1 MKMFV
6 MEKNEKIS
14 GYDAYCL
21 YISLKS
27 HFNTKS
33 YDFFKYGKK
42 RIKTNTY
49 LSRSDRIFFEKLA
62 KKYKEQ
68 DLVGI
73 IVSNLLDN
81 THFWVGDFLSSEAE
95 DVFIRW
101 KRRTESLE
109 YVFRQDCDLL
119 FDFLEEA
126 KLTFDHLFRCENGD
140 HPILLKFLLRKEV
153 SNETFSILNILVR
166 FIDRW
171 NERMSDDPVWSEVG
185 IRYAKYEKF
194 LAFGEER
201 CRKFS
206 KIVVD
211 KVKERGIL

>member
-1 MKMFV
+1 MFV

-42 RIKTNTY
+42 KIKTNTY
-49 LSRSDRIFFEKLA
+49 LSRSDRIFGDKLA
-62 KKYKEQ
+62 KRYKDQ
-68 DLVGI
+68 ALVGI
-73 IVSNLLDN
+73 IVANLLDN
-81 THFWVGDFLSSEAE
+81 NHFWVGDFLSSDSEE
-95 DVFIRW
+95 VFVQW
-101 KRRTESLE
+101 KKRTESLE
-109 YVFRQDCDLL
+109 YVFKQECDAL
-119 FDFLEEA
+119 FDFLEQS
-126 KLTFDHLFRCENGD
+126 KLKFDDMFRCENGD

-153 SNETFSILNILVR
+153 SAETFAILNILVG
-166 FIDRW
+166 FLSKW

-185 IRYAKYEKF
+185 VRYAKYEKF
-194 LAFGEER
+194 LAFNED
-201 CRKFS
+201 RKKKFG

-211 KVKERGIL
+211 KVKERSIL

>member
-1 MKMFV
+1 MFV

-42 RIKTNTY
+42 KIKTNTY
-49 LSRSDRIFFEKLA
+49 LSRSDRIFFDKLA
-62 KKYKEQ
+62 KRYKEQ

-73 IVSNLLDN
+73 IIANLLDN
-81 THFWVGDFLSSEAE
+81 NHFWVGDFLSSDSEE
-95 DVFIRW
+95 VFVQW

-109 YVFRQDCDLL
+109 YVFKQECDIL
-119 FDFLEEA
+119 FDFLEQS
-126 KLTFDHLFRCENGD
+126 KLKFDDMFRCENGD

-153 SNETFSILNILVR
+153 SAETFAILNILVG
-166 FIDRW
+166 FLNKW
-171 NERMSDDPVWSEVG
+171 NDKMSDDPVWSEVG
-185 IRYAKYEKF
+185 VRYAKYEKF
-194 LAFGEER
+194 LAFNED
-201 CRKFS
+201 RKKKFG

-211 KVKERGIL
+211 KVKERSIL

>member
-1 MKMFV
+1 MFV

-42 RIKTNTY
+42 KIKTNTY
-49 LSRSDRIFFEKLA
+49 LSRSDRIFFDKLA
-62 KKYKEQ
+62 KRYKEQ

-73 IVSNLLDN
+73 IIANLLDN
-81 THFWVGDFLSSEAE
+81 NHFWVGDFLSSDSE
-95 DVFIRW
+95 DVFLQW

-109 YVFRQDCDLL
+109 YVFKQECDAL
-119 FDFLEEA
+119 FDFLEQS
-126 KLTFDHLFRCENGD
+126 KLKFDDMFRCENGD
-140 HPILLKFLLRKEV
+140 HPILMKFLLRKEV
-153 SNETFSILNILVR
+153 SAETFAILNILVG
-166 FIDRW
+166 FLNKW
-171 NERMSDDPVWSEVG
+171 NDKMSDDPVWSEVG
-185 IRYAKYEKF
+185 VRYAKYEKF
-194 LAFGEER
+194 LAFNEDR
-201 CRKFS
+201 RKKFG

-211 KVKERGIL
+211 KVKERSIL

>member
-1 MKMFV
+1 MFV

-42 RIKTNTY
+42 KIKTNTY
-49 LSRSDRIFFEKLA
+49 LSRSDRIFFDKLA
-62 KKYKEQ
+62 KRYKEQ

-73 IVSNLLDN
+73 IIANLLDN
-81 THFWVGDFLSSEAE
+81 NHFWVGDFLSSDSEE
-95 DVFIRW
+95 VFVQW

-109 YVFRQDCDLL
+109 YVFKQECDAL
-119 FDFLEEA
+119 FDFLEQS
-126 KLTFDHLFRCENGD
+126 KLKFDDMFRCENGD

-153 SNETFSILNILVR
+153 SAETFAILNILVG
-166 FIDRW
+166 FLNKW
-171 NERMSDDPVWSEVG
+171 NEKMSDDPVWSEVG
-185 IRYAKYEKF
+185 VRYVKYEKF
-194 LAFGEER
+194 LAFNED
-201 CRKFS
+201 RKKKFG

-211 KVKERGIL
+211 KVKERSIL

>member
-1 MKMFV
+1 

-42 RIKTNTY
+42 KIKTNTY
-49 LSRSDRIFFEKLA
+49 LSRSDRIFFDKLA
-62 KKYKEQ
+62 KRYKEQ

-73 IVSNLLDN
+73 IIANLLDN
-81 THFWVGDFLSSEAE
+81 NHFWVGDFLSSDSEE
-95 DVFIRW
+95 VFVQW

-109 YVFRQDCDLL
+109 YVFKQECDAL
-119 FDFLEEA
+119 FDFLEQS
-126 KLTFDHLFRCENGD
+126 KLKFDDMFRCENGD

-153 SNETFSILNILVR
+153 SAETFAILNILVG
-166 FIDRW
+166 FLNKW
-171 NERMSDDPVWSEVG
+171 NEKMSDDPVWSEVG
-185 IRYAKYEKF
+185 VRYTKYEKF
-194 LAFGEER
+194 LAFNED
-201 CRKFS
+201 RKKKFG

-211 KVKERGIL
+211 KVKERSIL

>member
-1 MKMFV
+1 MFV

-42 RIKTNTY
+42 KIKTNTY
-49 LSRSDRIFFEKLA
+49 LSRSDRIFFDKLA
-62 KKYKEQ
+62 KRYKEQ

-73 IVSNLLDN
+73 IIANLLDN
-81 THFWVGDFLSSEAE
+81 NHFWVGDFLSSDSEE
-95 DVFIRW
+95 VFVQW

-109 YVFRQDCDLL
+109 YVFKQECDSL
-119 FDFLEEA
+119 FDFLEQS
-126 KLTFDHLFRCENGD
+126 KLKFDDMFRCENGD

-153 SNETFSILNILVR
+153 SAETFAILNILVG
-166 FIDRW
+166 FLNKW
-171 NERMSDDPVWSEVG
+171 NDKMSDDPVWSEVG
-185 IRYAKYEKF
+185 VRYAKYEKF
-194 LAFGEER
+194 LAFNED
-201 CRKFS
+201 RKKKFG

-211 KVKERGIL
+211 KVKERSIL

>member
-1 MKMFV
+1 MFV

-42 RIKTNTY
+42 KIKTNTY
-49 LSRSDRIFFEKLA
+49 LSRSDRIFFDKLA
-62 KKYKEQ
+62 KRYKEQ

-73 IVSNLLDN
+73 IIANLLDN
-81 THFWVGDFLSSEAE
+81 NHFWVGDFLSSDSEE
-95 DVFIRW
+95 VFVQW

-109 YVFRQDCDLL
+109 YVFKQECDAL
-119 FDFLEEA
+119 FDFLEQS
-126 KLTFDHLFRCENGD
+126 KLKFDDMFRCENGD

-153 SNETFSILNILVR
+153 SAETFAILNILVG
-166 FIDRW
+166 FLNKW
-171 NERMSDDPVWSEVG
+171 NEKMSDDPVWSEVG
-185 IRYAKYEKF
+185 VRYTKYEKF
-194 LAFGEER
+194 LAFNED
-201 CRKFS
+201 RKKKFG

-211 KVKERGIL
+211 KVKERSIL

>member
-1 MKMFV
+1 MFV

-42 RIKTNTY
+42 KIKTNTY
-49 LSRSDRIFFEKLA
+49 LSRSDRIFFDKLA
-62 KKYKEQ
+62 KRYKEQ

-73 IVSNLLDN
+73 IIANLLDN
-81 THFWVGDFLSSEAE
+81 NHFWVGDFLSSDSEE
-95 DVFIRW
+95 VFLQW

-109 YVFRQDCDLL
+109 YVFKQECDTL
-119 FDFLEEA
+119 FDFLEHS
-126 KLTFDHLFRCENGD
+126 KLKFDDMFRCENGD

-153 SNETFSILNILVR
+153 SAETFAILNILVG
-166 FIDRW
+166 FLNKW
-171 NERMSDDPVWSEVG
+171 NDKMSDDPVWSEVG
-185 IRYAKYEKF
+185 VRYAKYEKF
-194 LAFGEER
+194 LAFNEDR
-201 CRKFS
+201 RKKFG

-211 KVKERGIL
+211 KVKERNIL

>member
-1 MKMFV
+1 MFV

-42 RIKTNTY
+42 KIKTNTY
-49 LSRSDRIFFEKLA
+49 LSRSDRIFFDKLA
-62 KKYKEQ
+62 KRYKEQ

-73 IVSNLLDN
+73 IIANLLDN
-81 THFWVGDFLSSEAE
+81 NHFWVGDFLSSDSEE
-95 DVFIRW
+95 VFVQW

-109 YVFRQDCDLL
+109 YVFKQECDAL
-119 FDFLEEA
+119 FDFLEQS
-126 KLTFDHLFRCENGD
+126 KLKFDDMFRCENGD

-153 SNETFSILNILVR
+153 SAETFAILNILVG
-166 FIDRW
+166 FLNKW
-171 NERMSDDPVWSEVG
+171 NEKMSDDPVWSEVG
-185 IRYAKYEKF
+185 VRYAKYEKF
-194 LAFGEER
+194 LAFNED
-201 CRKFS
+201 RKKKFG

-211 KVKERGIL
+211 KVKERSIL

>member
-1 MKMFV
+1 MFV

-42 RIKTNTY
+42 KIKTNTY
-49 LSRSDRIFFEKLA
+49 LSRSDRIFFDKLA
-62 KKYKEQ
+62 KRYKEQ

-73 IVSNLLDN
+73 IIANLLDN
-81 THFWVGDFLSSEAE
+81 NHFWVGDFLSSDSEE
-95 DVFIRW
+95 VFVQW

-109 YVFRQDCDLL
+109 YVFKQECDAL
-119 FDFLEEA
+119 FDFLEQS
-126 KLTFDHLFRCENGD
+126 KLKFDDMFRCENGD

-153 SNETFSILNILVR
+153 SAETFAILNILVG
-166 FIDRW
+166 FLNKW
-171 NERMSDDPVWSEVG
+171 NDKMSDDPVWSEVG
-185 IRYAKYEKF
+185 VRYAKYEKF
-194 LAFGEER
+194 LAFNED
-201 CRKFS
+201 RKKKFG

-211 KVKERGIL
+211 KVKERSIL

>member
-1 MKMFV
+1 MFIMKS
-6 MEKNEKIS
+6 NEKIS

-27 HFNTKS
+27 HFTTKS

-42 RIKTNTY
+42 KIKTNTY

-68 DLVGI
+68 DIIGLVI
-73 IVSNLLDN
+73 SNLLDN
-81 THFWVGDFLSSEAE
+81 NYFWVGDFLSCDAE
-95 DVFIRW
+95 EVFLQW

-109 YVFRQDCDLL
+109 YVFRQDCDFI
-119 FDFLEEA
+119 FDFLEQS

-140 HPILLKFLLRKEV
+140 HPILLKILLRKEV
-153 SNETFSILNILVR
+153 SIETFSILNILVR
-166 FIDRW
+166 FIENW
-171 NERMSDDPVWSEVG
+171 NSTMSDDPVWSEVG
-185 IRYAKYEKF
+185 TRYGKYEKF
-194 LAFGEER
+194 LGFGEDR
-201 CRKFS
+201 KKKFS

-211 KVKERGIL
+211 KVRQRNIL

>member
-1 MKMFV
+1 MFV

-42 RIKTNTY
+42 KIKTNTY
-49 LSRSDRIFFEKLA
+49 LSRSDRIFFDKLA
-62 KKYKEQ
+62 KRYKEQ

-73 IVSNLLDN
+73 IIANLLDN
-81 THFWVGDFLSSEAE
+81 NHFWVGDFLSSDSEE
-95 DVFIRW
+95 VFVQW

-109 YVFRQDCDLL
+109 YVFKQECDVL
-119 FDFLEEA
+119 FDFLEQS
-126 KLTFDHLFRCENGD
+126 KLKFDDMFRCENGD

-153 SNETFSILNILVR
+153 SAETFAILNILVG
-166 FIDRW
+166 FLNKW
-171 NERMSDDPVWSEVG
+171 NEKMSDDPVWSEVG
-185 IRYAKYEKF
+185 VRYTKYEKF
-194 LAFGEER
+194 LAFNED
-201 CRKFS
+201 RKKKFG

-211 KVKERGIL
+211 KVKERSIL

>member
-1 MKMFV
+1 MFV

-42 RIKTNTY
+42 KIKTNTY
-49 LSRSDRIFFEKLA
+49 LSRSDRIFFDKLA
-62 KKYKEQ
+62 KRYKEQ

-73 IVSNLLDN
+73 IIANLLDN
-81 THFWVGDFLSSEAE
+81 NHFWVGDFLSSDSEE
-95 DVFIRW
+95 VFVQW
-101 KRRTESLE
+101 KKRTESLE
-109 YVFRQDCDLL
+109 YVFKQECDAL
-119 FDFLEEA
+119 FDFLEQS
-126 KLTFDHLFRCENGD
+126 KLKFDDMFRCENGD

-153 SNETFSILNILVR
+153 SAETFAILNILVG
-166 FIDRW
+166 FLNKW
-171 NERMSDDPVWSEVG
+171 NDKMSDDPVWSEVG
-185 IRYAKYEKF
+185 VRYAKYEKF
-194 LAFGEER
+194 LAFNED
-201 CRKFS
+201 RKKKFG

-211 KVKERGIL
+211 KVKERSIL

>member
-1 MKMFV
+1 

-42 RIKTNTY
+42 KIKTNTY
-49 LSRSDRIFFEKLA
+49 LSRSDRIFFDKLA
-62 KKYKEQ
+62 KRYKEQ

-73 IVSNLLDN
+73 IIANLLDN
-81 THFWVGDFLSSEAE
+81 NHFWVGDFLSSDSEE
-95 DVFIRW
+95 VFVQW

-109 YVFRQDCDLL
+109 YVFKQECDAL
-119 FDFLEEA
+119 FDFLEQS
-126 KLTFDHLFRCENGD
+126 KLKFDDMFRCENGD

-153 SNETFSILNILVR
+153 SAETFAILNILVG
-166 FIDRW
+166 FLNKW
-171 NERMSDDPVWSEVG
+171 NDKMSDDPVWSEVG
-185 IRYAKYEKF
+185 VRYAKYEKF
-194 LAFGEER
+194 LAFNED
-201 CRKFS
+201 RKKKFG

-211 KVKERGIL
+211 KVKERSIL

>member
-1 MKMFV
+1 

-42 RIKTNTY
+42 KIKTNTY
-49 LSRSDRIFFEKLA
+49 LSRSDRIFFDKLA
-62 KKYKEQ
+62 KRYKEQ

-73 IVSNLLDN
+73 IIANLLDN
-81 THFWVGDFLSSEAE
+81 NHFWVGDFLSSDSEE
-95 DVFIRW
+95 VFVQW

-109 YVFRQDCDLL
+109 YVFKQECDVL
-119 FDFLEEA
+119 FDFLEQS
-126 KLTFDHLFRCENGD
+126 KLKFDDMFRCENGD

-153 SNETFSILNILVR
+153 SAETFAILNILVG
-166 FIDRW
+166 FLNKW
-171 NERMSDDPVWSEVG
+171 NEKMSDDPVWSEVG
-185 IRYAKYEKF
+185 VRYTKYEKF
-194 LAFGEER
+194 LAFNED
-201 CRKFS
+201 RKKKFG

-211 KVKERGIL
+211 KVKERSIL

>member
-1 MKMFV
+1 

-42 RIKTNTY
+42 KIKTNTY
-49 LSRSDRIFFEKLA
+49 LSRSDRIFFDKLA
-62 KKYKEQ
+62 KRYKEQ

-73 IVSNLLDN
+73 IIANLLDN
-81 THFWVGDFLSSEAE
+81 NHFWVGDFLSSDSEE
-95 DVFIRW
+95 VFVQW

-109 YVFRQDCDLL
+109 YVFKQECDIL
-119 FDFLEEA
+119 FDFLEQS
-126 KLTFDHLFRCENGD
+126 KLKFDDMFRCENGD

-153 SNETFSILNILVR
+153 SAETFAILNILVG
-166 FIDRW
+166 FLNKW
-171 NERMSDDPVWSEVG
+171 NDKMSDDPVWSEVG
-185 IRYAKYEKF
+185 VRYAKYEKF
-194 LAFGEER
+194 LAFNED
-201 CRKFS
+201 RKKKFG

-211 KVKERGIL
+211 KVKERSIL